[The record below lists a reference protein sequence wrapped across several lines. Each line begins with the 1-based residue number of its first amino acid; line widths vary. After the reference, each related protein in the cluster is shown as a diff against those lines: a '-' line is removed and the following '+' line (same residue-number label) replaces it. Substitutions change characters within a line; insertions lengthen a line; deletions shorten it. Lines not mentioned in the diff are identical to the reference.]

1 MKFFYVYVFPI
12 LLLLIG
18 CTKHSYNRYIIE
30 NKSSYPITIV
40 NFDTS
45 YYLKTDTIYIGVDS
59 IYEDIVDNNGKAR
72 EILNIFHKHT
82 GDLISDSIKIFF
94 STKKVLCFYSKP
106 KLSEPENRNMLDVK
120 KSFVKQTCRNP
131 KGCDYYYILTDE
143 DFEKA
148 MYIKDN
154 SK

>member
-1 MKFFYVYVFPI
+1 M
-12 LLLLIG
+12 
-18 CTKHSYNRYIIE
+18 
-30 NKSSYPITIV
+30 
-40 NFDTS
+40 
-45 YYLKTDTIYIGVDS
+45 
-59 IYEDIVDNNGKAR
+59 
-72 EILNIFHKHT
+72 
-82 GDLISDSIKIFF
+82 
-94 STKKVLCFYSKP
+94 KKVLCFYSKP